1 MKNVYYFILLIIGFS
16 AFHSCKELADEDGNL
31 LNNMGQNP
39 GGLTGSRALFREMTD
54 SDTLEYHYD
63 GLKLSDV
70 STDSTLTKIVYNS
83 DMINKITFDGFVNLH
98 DSISYTRF
106 FTYDAA
112 GKISTI
118 SETSKKYYIGLPA
131 QPMKKY
137 KALYTLK
144 YKTNGQL
151 DSIITKKGEEIT
163 AMPFEFTTYSKKA
176 YTFTGMNLTG
186 MVDKMGGMSGSIYG
200 PVTAQTNFE
209 FSDYDDK
216 INPYSRLLPFGFN
229 IHQLLDDNKTSFKSY
244 RLSANNPKKVS
255 ITSNLIITPVVS
267 TTAYGYDAQNYVL
280 TGFGL
285 TYMYKPF

>member
-1 MKNVYYFILLIIGFS
+1 MKNLYYFLLLIVGFS

-54 SDTLEYHYD
+54 ADTLEYHYN

-70 STDSTLTKIVYNS
+70 TTDSTITKIVYNS
-83 DMINKITFDGFVNLH
+83 EMINKITFDGFVGLQ

-106 FTYDAA
+106 FTYDGA

-118 SETSKKYYIGLPA
+118 SETSTSHFVGLPV
-131 QPMKKY
+131 QPVKKY

-163 AMPFEFTTYSKKA
+163 AVPFAFTTYSKKA

-186 MVDKMGGMSGSIYG
+186 MIDKTGTMSGNLYG
-200 PVTAQTNFE
+200 PVTGMINFE
-209 FSDYDDK
+209 FSEYDDK
-216 INPYSRLLPFGFN
+216 KNPYTLLPFAFN
-229 IHQLLDDNKTSFKSY
+229 IHQLLDDNKESFKSY

-255 ITSNLIITPVVS
+255 ITSNTIFVPMVS
-267 TTAYGYDAQNYVL
+267 TTAYGYDPQNYVL